1 MESQPIYQFGR
12 FHLDVAERVLL
23 ADGKAVAL
31 APKLFDTLLALVANA
46 GRILAKKDLLQQIWP
61 DSYVEENSLN
71 KNVHALRR
79 LLGGKEAQESYI
91 ETIPK
96 RGYRF
101 SAEVRHTNAGATTL
115 SARRTRTHIVI
126 EEEIEEGKPL
136 ATKIAVLPFRTLGS
150 EADDHLGLG
159 LADTLITRLSHLSLI
174 QVRPT
179 SAIVQLAGQPFDSLA
194 VGRELQVDA
203 VLDGSIRRAGE
214 HLRVNVQLVSV
225 AHDTPLWA
233 EKFDE
238 QFTNIFAVEDA
249 IAEQVADALLL
260 KLTSAQRHWLTKR
273 ETTSVAAYELYL
285 RGLQQLHAYSATA
298 MRQAIPFFTAAARQD
313 PQYALAQVRLASCYT
328 LLYIYSHGVPAPQLA
343 QLAQAAA
350 ARALELDDSLA
361 EAHAAASQTA
371 LFCLWQPAEAL
382 VAARRAVALNPHGT
396 FPNLALSWA
405 LAAHG
410 QVEEA
415 VTALRR
421 VQQLAPHSPA
431 LNVSLGHLLAF
442 ARRYDEAAGFY
453 HQVLSAIPAH
463 ADALRGL
470 GMVNLLCGHMNEVA
484 PLLTAEPST
493 GQAAIVA
500 LLRAMTCACQGDEA
514 GARAALQAGQ
524 SLPTDAYLRSIYVAA
539 IYAALDSRDEAF
551 AWLERAWAEHE
562 PMLITL
568 QVHPFLSELRDD
580 PRFGALRRRLGFT
593 EEQP

>member
-1 MESQPIYQFGR
+1 MESQPTYQFGR

-31 APKLFDTLLALVANA
+31 APKLFDTLLALVTNA
-46 GRILAKKDLLQQIWP
+46 GRILAKEDLLQQIWP

-79 LLGGKEAQESYI
+79 VLGGNEPQESFI

-101 SAEVRHTNAGATTL
+101 LAEVRATGAGSATL

-126 EEEIEEGKPL
+126 EEEIEEEKPL
-136 ATKIAVLPFRTLGS
+136 ATKIAVLPFRSLSS
-150 EADDHLGLG
+150 EAGEHLGLG
-159 LADTLITRLSHLSLI
+159 LADTLITRLSNLSLI
-174 QVRPT
+174 QIRPT
-179 SAIVQLAGQPFDSLA
+179 SAIVKYAGQTFESLA

-214 HLRVNVQLVSV
+214 QLRVTVQLVSV
-225 AHDTPLWA
+225 AQGTPLWA

-238 QFTNIFAVEDA
+238 RFTNIFAVEDA

-260 KLTSAQRHWLTKR
+260 KLTSAQRHLLTKH

-285 RGLQQLHAYSATA
+285 RGLHQSHQYSASA
-298 MRQAIPFFTAAARQD
+298 MRQAITFFNESVQQD
-313 PQYALAQVRLASCYT
+313 PHYALAHVRLASCYT
-328 LLYIYSHGVPAPQLA
+328 LLYIYGHGIPAS
-343 QLAQAAA
+343 QLAQAAQA
-350 ARALELDDSLA
+350 AATRAVQLDDSLA
-361 EAHAAASQTA
+361 EAHATVSQTE
-371 LFCLWQPAEAL
+371 LFCAWHPMKAV
-382 VAARRAVALNPHGT
+382 VAARRAVELKPQGT

-421 VQQLAPHSPA
+421 VQQIAPHSPA

-442 ARRYDEAAGFY
+442 ARCYDEAAGFY
-453 HQVLSAIPAH
+453 QAVLQVIPTH

-470 GMVNLLCGHMNEVA
+470 GLVNLLRGRVDDVWRTLAVE
-484 PLLTAEPST
+484 PLPGRE
-493 GQAAIVA
+493 AITA
-500 LLRAMTCACQGDEA
+500 LLRALACACRGDEA
-514 GARAALQAGQ
+514 GARQALQTGQ
-524 SLPTDAYLRSIYVAA
+524 ALPADAILRAIYIAA
-539 IYAALDSRDEAF
+539 IYAALDARDEAF
-551 AWLERAWAEHE
+551 DWLERAWAEHE

-568 QVHPFLSELRDD
+568 QVHPFLTRLRDD
-580 PRFGALRRRLGFT
+580 PRFGALLRRLGFP